1 MVGATGPSPGLVLPE
16 LNKRD
21 VTVHARV
28 RDEQRASSAR
38 ANGAAE
44 TTTGEVQAVLG
55 REPRPLREYFRE
67 LTVSH
72 PPGATVSP

>member
-1 MVGATGPSPGLVLPE
+1 MVGATGPNPGLVLPE

-21 VTVHARV
+21 VTVRARV

-44 TTTGEVQAVLG
+44 TTIGVVQAILG
-55 REPRPLREYFRE
+55 REPRPPRDYFRE

-72 PPGATVSP
+72 PSGTTVSP